1 MSKKQKSDI
10 NGIVFSTNSEYE
22 YQFEEENVE
31 TLPNNKQTLKVLLDK
46 KNRNG
51 KAVTIINGF
60 IGSCDDLKT
69 LGKMLKTKCGV
80 GGTSKDGEIIIQGDF
95 VSKIKEILIKE
106 GYKVR

>member
-80 GGTSKDGEIIIQGDF
+80 GGTSKDSEIIIQGDF

>member
-106 GYKVR
+106 GYKVK